1 MFGPQSFTSLPLHK
15 AAPLKRRT
23 SLRLLNSFNFNVN
36 FILFGIKCSL
46 HGFILARI
54 TCIGHL
60 YALVVVSAESF
71 LQLPGDVLWCIA
83 VYASVLLL
91 EFNFMSVSELLSK
104 KKRGGKRRWS
114 SGDIM
119 KLRIKTEWNKNRV
132 LLVKLLLI
140 RLMQFLLSARGL
152 ISQCYN
158 NFQGL
163 YWSN

>member
-1 MFGPQSFTSLPLHK
+1 MFGPQSFTSEEHPCVCWIALISTLTLFCLVLNVLCMDSYLHE
-15 AAPLKRRT
+15 
-23 SLRLLNSFNFNVN
+23 SL
-36 FILFGIKCSL
+36 
-46 HGFILARI
+46 
-54 TCIGHL
+54 
-60 YALVVVSAESF
+60 VSVICMLWSQF
-71 LQLPGDVLWCIA
+71 LQSLSFSCLEMCCDVTA

-132 LLVKLLLI
+132 LLVKQLLI